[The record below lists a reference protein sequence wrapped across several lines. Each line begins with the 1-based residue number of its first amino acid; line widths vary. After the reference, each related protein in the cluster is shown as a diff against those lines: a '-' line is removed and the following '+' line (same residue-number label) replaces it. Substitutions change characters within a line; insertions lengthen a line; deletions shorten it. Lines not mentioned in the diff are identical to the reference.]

1 MIRVKVPA
9 TSANMGAG
17 FDCMGIALSLYN
29 IIDVDILENGLE
41 IIDDFPKVS
50 HNENNLI
57 YRAMKVVFDR
67 VGYTPSGILI
77 KQKSQIPATRGLGSS
92 SACIIGGMI
101 GANILSGRKLSYK
114 EILDMAAQMEGHPD
128 NVTPALFGGLC
139 VSAKDGECI
148 KYKSIKLIRKYKFA
162 VMIPDFF
169 VATRK
174 SRCVIPDSFSKED
187 AVFNIS
193 RAALLVAALSNGDSE
208 LLKTAVGDRMHQPYR
223 TEYIENM
230 EEIFEKTYEAGS
242 CGTYLSGSGPT
253 ILSIIDDDTKDFKI
267 KMEEYFKNSGQKWR
281 CKVLTVDNVGTI
293 VQHID
298 DEI

>member
-29 IIDVDILENGLE
+29 IIEVGIIEHGLE
-41 IIDDFPKVS
+41 IIDDFPKIS

-57 YRAMKVVFDR
+57 YRAVKTVFDK
-67 VGYTPSGILI
+67 VGFTPAGIRI

-101 GANILSGRKLSYK
+101 GANILSGRKLSYN
-114 EILDMAAQMEGHPD
+114 EILNMAAEMEGHPD
-128 NVTPALFGGLC
+128 NVTPALYGGMC
-139 VSAKDGECI
+139 VSVKAGDEVKFKSMKLLP
-148 KYKSIKLIRKYKFA
+148 KYRFA
-162 VMIPDFF
+162 VMIPDFY

-174 SRCVIPDSFSKED
+174 SRCVVPETFSKED

-193 RAALLVAALSNGDSE
+193 RAALLVGALSTGDSG
-208 LLKTAVGDRMHQPYR
+208 LLKTAVEDRMHQPYR
-223 TEYIENM
+223 TEYIEGM
-230 EEIFEKTYEAGS
+230 EEIFRKTYEAGS

-253 ILSIIDDDTKDFKI
+253 ILSIIDDETKDFKVQ
-267 KMEEYFKNSGQKWR
+267 MEEYFKSTGQKWR

-293 VQHID
+293 VQHINE
-298 DEI
+298 EI